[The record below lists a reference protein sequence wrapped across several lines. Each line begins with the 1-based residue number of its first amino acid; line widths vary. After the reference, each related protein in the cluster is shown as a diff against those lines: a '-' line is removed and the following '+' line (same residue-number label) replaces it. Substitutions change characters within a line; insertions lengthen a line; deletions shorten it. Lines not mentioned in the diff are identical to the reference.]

1 MSLIDVWNSN
11 LECSVR
17 DCCTGTQVNA
27 AIYLNIISGI
37 FTQW

>member
-1 MSLIDVWNSN
+1 MSVTAVWNSN
-11 LECSVR
+11 LKYPGGY
-17 DCCTGTQVNA
+17 CCTGTPVNA